1 MVALP
6 LPRLPDEISA
16 LQTLAL
22 DLRWTWS
29 HEGDGLWQHVDE
41 QLWERTNSP
50 WTVLQNTSS
59 ERLRSL
65 AADQS
70 FRDKLAEFV
79 AARQR
84 YLERPG
90 WFRSEHGTSALGGVA
105 YFSMEFGL
113 GAVLP
118 LYAGG
123 LGVLAGDF
131 LKTASDLDVP
141 MIGIG
146 LLYQEGYFRQIV
158 DADGMQ
164 QELYPYNEPAT
175 MPIEP
180 VILEESGWL
189 RIPLPLPGRVVQLR
203 VWQANVGRVKL
214 YLLDSNDPLNAPVD
228 RGITSKL
235 YASGSEIRLMQ
246 EIVLGVGGWR
256 VVEALHPHIEVC
268 HINEGHAAFAI
279 VERARHLAVKA
290 DLNFWDAL
298 WASRVGNIF
307 TTHTPVAAGFDL
319 FHPNLLRKYLP
330 YVEGELAHRGVTLDD
345 ILGLGRADPSDS
357 DEQFNMA
364 FLAQRGSAMTLG
376 VSRLHGEFSRRIFQ
390 PLFPRWPNCE
400 IPIGHI
406 TNGVHIPTW
415 DSAEADRIWTEA
427 CGKERWRI
435 MPDELRDRIASVSDD
450 VLWAM
455 RGGGRQRVVR
465 IVRRH
470 LTTQLRERGF
480 ELDVVRQ
487 ADNVLDS
494 NVLTIGFARRFTEY
508 KRPNLLLSDSARLK
522 RLLLDERRPVQ
533 IVVAGKAHPADLV
546 GKTMIQEWIDLARQ
560 PGMRRRVV
568 FLEDYDIALAQELV
582 QGVDVWINTPRRPW
596 EACGTSGMK
605 VLVNGGLNVSV
616 LDGWWDEAYAPE
628 LGWSIGDERGGEA
641 REVDARDAA
650 SLYDVLE
657 NQIVPEFY
665 NRDAEGLPRAWLAR
679 IRRSMSVLT
688 PQFGSTRMV
697 REYVEKAYLPAA
709 AAMRARFAKDCG
721 EAKALHEWSDALRRD
736 WSSLHIGEPTI
747 ANSEGLWRFSVPIF
761 LGDVADTQAQV
772 ELFADTKD
780 GEPAEAIALHKGQAI
795 PGAINGYVYVGE
807 VAASRPSGDYT
818 VRAVPHRGGAFIP
831 SELPLITWQR

>member
-16 LQTLAL
+16 LQSLAL

-29 HEGDGLWQHVDE
+29 HESDGLWQHVDE
-41 QLWERTNSP
+41 QLWARTHNP
-50 WTVLQNTSS
+50 WAVLQNTSS
-59 ERLRSL
+59 ERLRLL
-65 AADQS
+65 AADKS
-70 FRDKLAEFV
+70 FRDKLDEFV
-79 AARQR
+79 AARQH

-90 WFRSEHGTSALGGVA
+90 WFRSAHEPSALGGVA

-298 WASRVGNIF
+298 WASRAGNIF

-345 ILGLGRADPSDS
+345 ILGLGRADPADQN
-357 DEQFNMA
+357 EQFNMA

-427 CGKERWRI
+427 CGKERWRC
-435 MPDELRDRIASVSDD
+435 MPDELGDRIAPVSDD
-450 VLWAM
+450 ALWAM
-455 RGGGRQRVVR
+455 RGSGRQRVVR

-470 LTTQLRERGF
+470 LTTQLRERGL

-487 ADNVLDS
+487 AGNVLDP

-508 KRPNLLLSDSARLK
+508 KRPNLLLSDAARLK

-533 IVVAGKAHPADLV
+533 IAVAGKAHPADLV
-546 GKTMIQEWIDLARQ
+546 GKTMIREWIDLARQ

-628 LGWSIGDERGGEA
+628 LGWSIGDERGGDA

-657 NQIVPEFY
+657 KQIVPEFY

-688 PQFGSTRMV
+688 PMFGSTRML
-697 REYVEKAYLPAA
+697 REYIEKAYLPAA
-709 AAMRARFAKDCG
+709 AAMRARFAGDCA
-721 EAKALHEWSDALRRD
+721 EARALHEWSDSLRRD

-747 ANSEGLWRFSVPIF
+747 ANSQGLWRFSVPIF
-761 LGDVADTQAQV
+761 LGDVADTQVQV

-780 GEPAEAIALHKGQAI
+780 GEPAEAIALHKGHAI
-795 PGAINGYVYVGE
+795 PGAINGYVYAGE
-807 VAASRPSGDYT
+807 VAASRPSSDYT
-818 VRAVPHRGGAFIP
+818 VRAVPQRCGAFIP
-831 SELPLITWQR
+831 SELPLVTWQR